1 MMVGEL
7 MDILAEYDPNTEVE
21 IGHYMYDGGV
31 PIESTYVME
40 YDDGSPYITLV
51 LVPGGEI

>member
-1 MMVGEL
+1 MTVGEL

-31 PIESTYVME
+31 PIESTYDME

-51 LVPGGEI
+51 LVPGVD